1 MLSQEPLQGMVFKAL
16 FGTEATSLVLYIQV
30 AFVLLYEK
38 NDKSI
43 KTFGIKLLF
52 KTPNLIKGGQ

>member
-1 MLSQEPLQGMVFKAL
+1 MISQEPLQCMVFKA
-16 FGTEATSLVLYIQV
+16 FSGTKAASLILYIQV

-43 KTFGIKLLF
+43 KTVGIKLLS